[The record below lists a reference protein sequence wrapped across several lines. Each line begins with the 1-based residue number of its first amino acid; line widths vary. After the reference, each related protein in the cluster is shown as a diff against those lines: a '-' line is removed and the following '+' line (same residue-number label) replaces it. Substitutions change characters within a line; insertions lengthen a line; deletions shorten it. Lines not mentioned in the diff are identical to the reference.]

1 MMEEKR
7 MFWKKKDAKSE
18 HFVEVENTLKEQGMS
33 QYVNILKAQGI
44 DDKETFL
51 KITEDDLKEMEIA
64 VGDRK
69 KILEAIEEIKEPWK
83 KYM

>member
-1 MMEEKR
+1 
-7 MFWKKKDAKSE
+7 MFWKKKDPRAE
-18 HFVEVENTLKEQGMS
+18 QFVEVENTLKEQGVS
-33 QYVNILKAQGI
+33 QYIETLKTQGI

-51 KITEDDLKEMEIA
+51 KVTEDDLKEMGVP

-69 KILEAIEEIKEPWK
+69 KILQAIEDTKEPWK